1 MQRVNILI
9 ALLIRISA
17 IDDRGKCFLQE
28 KMDFMMR
35 LIAVFI
41 FVLGI
46 FTAIN
51 TKTSYAESEADCAIW
66 ICLPGGFP
74 TGCSAAYS
82 AFRDRIKH
90 RKPPLP
96 DLSSCTNAPNGE
108 WVAGNYD
115 LGRET
120 FETCRSGYVLREKIR
135 NSFPMGKCYLSQC
148 APERYLDANET
159 YCQNY
164 EAVRRKK
171 QSYVKMWV
179 DGDYLGQ
186 FWYQ

>member
-1 MQRVNILI
+1 MWHTFGKKFMTAQQKRELFMKQIFVTLI
-9 ALLIRISA
+9 ATVLIS
-17 IDDRGKCFLQE
+17 
-28 KMDFMMR
+28 
-35 LIAVFI
+35 I
-41 FVLGI
+41 FGFSKVH
-46 FTAIN
+46 A
-51 TKTSYAESEADCAIW
+51 ASEADCAIW

-74 TGCSAAYS
+74 EGCSAAYS

-96 DLSSCTNAPNGE
+96 DLSSCTTGPNGE
-108 WVAGNYD
+108 RVAGNYE

-120 FETCRSGYVLREKIR
+120 FETCRGGYVLRENNR
-135 NSFPMGKCYLSQC
+135 NGFPVGGKCYLSQC

-164 EAVRRKK
+164 EAIRRTK

-179 DGDYLGQ
+179 NGDYLGQ

>member
-1 MQRVNILI
+1 MMWLIRGKKLRAAQQKKGNFMKQILI
-9 ALLIRISA
+9 VLIVTFVVLISGFS
-17 IDDRGKCFLQE
+17 RGH
-28 KMDFMMR
+28 
-35 LIAVFI
+35 A
-41 FVLGI
+41 
-46 FTAIN
+46 A
-51 TKTSYAESEADCAIW
+51 SEADCAIW

-74 TGCSAAYS
+74 SGCSAAYS

-96 DLSSCTNAPNGE
+96 DLSSCTTGPNGE
-108 WVAGNYD
+108 SVAGNYD

-120 FETCRSGYVLREKIR
+120 FETCSGGYVLRENNR
-135 NSFPMGKCYLSQC
+135 NGFPMGKCYLAQC

-164 EAVRRKK
+164 EAVRRTK
-171 QSYVKMWV
+171 QNYVKMWV
-179 DGDYLGQ
+179 NGDYLGQ